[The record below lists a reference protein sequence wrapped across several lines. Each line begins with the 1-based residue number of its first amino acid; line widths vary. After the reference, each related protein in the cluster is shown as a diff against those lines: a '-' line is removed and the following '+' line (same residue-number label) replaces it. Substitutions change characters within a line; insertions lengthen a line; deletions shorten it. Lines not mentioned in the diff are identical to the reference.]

1 MKKICHGAALLAA
14 FCLAPGAVVAADF
27 DGSKPLIC
35 ATMEA
40 HDCDAG
46 ETCTRVLPDN
56 LGVPQF
62 LRIDFAKQAIVG
74 PKRTTPI
81 RNIERSP
88 DQVLLQGTELGFAW
102 TLAIEIASGRL
113 NASFVNAENAVVV
126 FGACTPQ

>member
-1 MKKICHGAALLAA
+1 MKKELLFAVL
-14 FCLAPGAVVAADF
+14 CLTWTLAGAADF
-27 DGSKPLIC
+27 DGSKSLIC

-56 LGVPQF
+56 LGLPQF
-62 LRIDFAKQAIVG
+62 IRIDFAKQAIVG

-81 RNIERSP
+81 KSMERSP

-102 TLAIEIASGRL
+102 TLAIESATGRL
-113 NASFVNAENAVVV
+113 NASFVNAENAVAV

>member
-1 MKKICHGAALLAA
+1 MQMKKNLLFAVL
-14 FCLAPGAVVAADF
+14 CLAWNFAGAADF

-56 LGVPQF
+56 LGLPQF
-62 LRIDFAKQAIVG
+62 IRIDFAKQAIVG

-88 DQVLLQGTELGFAW
+88 DQILMQGTELGFAW
-102 TLAIEIASGRL
+102 TLAIETASGKL
-113 NASFVNAENAVVV
+113 NASFVNAENAVAV